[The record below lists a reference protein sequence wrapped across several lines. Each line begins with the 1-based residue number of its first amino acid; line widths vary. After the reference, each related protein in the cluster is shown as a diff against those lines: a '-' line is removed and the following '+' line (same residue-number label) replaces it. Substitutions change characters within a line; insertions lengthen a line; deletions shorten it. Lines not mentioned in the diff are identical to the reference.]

1 MNYNDKVFLLGTRK
15 YLVVDTRKIGDAV
28 FGYLVNKKDEED
40 AMFVQLLEHGVIT
53 LDPHFLTKVVLPA
66 FAEEQ

>member
-53 LDPHFLTKVVLPA
+53 LDPLFLTKVVLPA